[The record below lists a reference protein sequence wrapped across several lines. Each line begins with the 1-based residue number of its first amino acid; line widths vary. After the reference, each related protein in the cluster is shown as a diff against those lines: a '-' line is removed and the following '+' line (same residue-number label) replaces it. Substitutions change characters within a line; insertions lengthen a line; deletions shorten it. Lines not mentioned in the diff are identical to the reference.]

1 MLIAMWKCV
10 KCCVEI
16 RSVFQMLGFEVAKRR
31 DGVVLGCEEKRWG
44 CTGLRRDGEGN
55 ALLPSFQQLLQTRH
69 FLGERGA
76 NFVWNLCRR

>member
-1 MLIAMWKCV
+1 MLTAMWKCV

-16 RSVFQMLGFEVAKRR
+16 RSVFHMLGFEVAK
-31 DGVVLGCEEKRWG
+31 
-44 CTGLRRDGEGN
+44 RRDGEGN

-69 FLGERGA
+69 LLGERGA

>member
-1 MLIAMWKCV
+1 MWKCV

-16 RSVFQMLGFEVAKRR
+16 RSVFHILGLVIPIIALGFEVVR
-31 DGVVLGCEEKRWG
+31 RWG
-44 CTGLRRDGEGN
+44 CVGLRRDGEGN

-69 FLGERGA
+69 LLGERGA